1 MYDETTY
8 IVYQQEQPTNVI
20 IAIVIFAI
28 VYFLSIGTRYM
39 WQYSRV
45 GTRSISICQL
55 EKYGHKS
62 KRRTES
68 EEEYIISKQE
78 QQHKT
83 SAQLHEQAQRK
94 QVGDISSYKEHENIR
109 NKERAERRRIVLICD
124 YETDLLSHSSAM
136 EQQNQSIMA
145 RR

>member
-1 MYDETTY
+1 M
-8 IVYQQEQPTNVI
+8 VI
-20 IAIVIFAI
+20 KAK
-28 VYFLSIGTRYM
+28 
-39 WQYSRV
+39 
-45 GTRSISICQL
+45 
-55 EKYGHKS
+55 E
-62 KRRTES
+62 ES

-94 QVGDISSYKEHENIR
+94 QVGTISSYKEHENIR